1 VQHTEGSLDGIY
13 DNLMDR
19 DNDITPG
26 EAWTEQEVLDFLNSH
41 KTLINRAE
49 QYLIDWLSG
58 KY

>member
-1 VQHTEGSLDGIY
+1 
-13 DNLMDR
+13 MDR